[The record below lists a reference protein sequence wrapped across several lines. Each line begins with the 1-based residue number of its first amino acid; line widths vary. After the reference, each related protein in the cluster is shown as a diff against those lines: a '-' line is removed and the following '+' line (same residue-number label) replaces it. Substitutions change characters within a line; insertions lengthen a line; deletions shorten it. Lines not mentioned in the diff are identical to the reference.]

1 MSGKSEEL
9 IRKSAINLV
18 LFSMMVILTV
28 AVLVFAGVTILYPV
42 KNFDNFTVSILITV
56 VAAFTENLCEPYYV
70 CMLLKMEFQMRAK
83 AESVSIF
90 VKSVLIY
97 FLIYKGLGLLG
108 YALAQ
113 IAYGIVL
120 VSMYSFINS
129 GGEKGLINEYYT
141 VKEVKTNFEKGD
153 KWYDKYILKD
163 HMVDLAQFSQL
174 CVLKFVLTEG
184 EKIVIFYFTANAG
197 EGTGEKDKSTI

>member
-1 MSGKSEEL
+1 ML
-9 IRKSAINLV
+9 
-18 LFSMMVILTV
+18 VILTV
-28 AVLVFAGVTILYPV
+28 AVLVFAGVTIFYPV
-42 KNFDNFTVSILITV
+42 KNFDNFTISILITV
-56 VAAFTENLCEPYYV
+56 VAAFIENLCEPYYV

-97 FLIYKGLGLLG
+97 YLIYKGLGLLG

-129 GGEKGLINEYYT
+129 GPKSLISEYYT

-163 HMVDLAQFSQL
+163 HMKDLAQFSQL

-184 EKIVIFYFTANAG
+184 EKIVIFYFTANAN